1 MSGRWNLRAVSPSV
15 AREKAVA
22 VFKALA
28 WFAMLKSRDPEK
40 QKLLDRLHELRI
52 EIQNIMDLLAPGWE
66 NE

>member
-40 QKLLDRLHELRI
+40 QKALEELQILRCQVQEKLDI
-52 EIQNIMDLLAPGWE
+52 LAPGWE